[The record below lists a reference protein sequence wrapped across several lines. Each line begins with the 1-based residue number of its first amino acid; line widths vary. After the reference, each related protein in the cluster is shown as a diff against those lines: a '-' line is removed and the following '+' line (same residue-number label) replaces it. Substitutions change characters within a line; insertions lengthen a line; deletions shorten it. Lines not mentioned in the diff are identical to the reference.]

1 MSSMY
6 NIYSIA
12 KLHEM
17 HTTHRGMGKL
27 KMSSTQMEIF
37 LQFLPSHLLDPL
49 NKHSRYTVLRG
60 RLTILF
66 LHTAFLQFR
75 KLYIQNTILLPV
87 PLNVSSTF
95 KYLERLDV
103 SRKNLSAVHMASVTK
118 TVCKAM
124 DII

>member
-1 MSSMY
+1 MY

-27 KMSSTQMEIF
+27 EMSSTQMEIF

-60 RLTILF
+60 GLTILL
-66 LHTAFLQFR
+66 LHTAFLQF
-75 KLYIQNTILLPV
+75 KKTIYTKYY
-87 PLNVSSTF
+87 SITCTF
-95 KYLERLDV
+95 KCIKHFQISKRLDV
-103 SRKNLSAVHMASVTK
+103 SCKNLSAIDMALVNK

-124 DII
+124 VII